1 MTVSI
6 RASLLLSAL
15 AMAAL
20 TAAFVDPPEESH
32 ASPAPAQPVRWSY
45 EGEGGPQHWAS
56 LSADNQP
63 CSAGAQQSPIDLAGA
78 LPASIA
84 GPVVQWTPAS
94 GAMVANTGHTIQVD
108 MPGGGRVAVDGN
120 DYVLQNFDFHHPS
133 EHTIDGKRFP
143 LEAQFVHASADG
155 DFTIVSVLFLEGA
168 HNPNLDAI
176 WATAPGR
183 QAKAAVA
190 FQVDANA
197 FMPAQAAAFR
207 YEGSLTTP
215 PCSESVHW
223 MVMAT
228 PVTASASQIAAF
240 GALFPNN
247 ARPVQPLNRRYVLKT
262 AG

>member
-32 ASPAPAQPVRWSY
+32 ASPAPAQPIRWSY
-45 EGEGGPQHWAS
+45 EGEGGPQNWS
-56 LSADNQP
+56 KLSPDNQP
-63 CSAGAQQSPIDLAGA
+63 CAAGAQQSPIDLAGA
-78 LPASIA
+78 LSASIPA
-84 GPVVQWTPAS
+84 PVMQWTPTRN
-94 GAMVANTGHTIQVD
+94 AMVVNTGQTIQIDVPD
-108 MPGGGRVAVDGN
+108 GSNLALDGR
-120 DYVLQNFDFHHPS
+120 DYVLKHFDFHHPS
-133 EHTIDGKRFP
+133 EHTIDGKQFP
-143 LEAQFVHASADG
+143 LEAQFLHASADG
-155 DFTIVSVLFLEGA
+155 HFAIVSVLLLEGA

-183 QAKAAVA
+183 EAKAAVA
-190 FQVDANA
+190 FEVNVAA
-197 FMPAQAAAFR
+197 FMPAQDTVFR

-240 GALFPNN
+240 GALFPHN
-247 ARPVQPLNRRYVLKT
+247 ARPIQPLNRRYVLKT
-262 AG
+262 SG

>member
-6 RASLLLSAL
+6 RASLMLSAL

-45 EGEGGPQHWAS
+45 EGEGGPLHWGG
-56 LSADNQP
+56 LSTDNRP

-78 LPASIA
+78 LSASIPA
-84 GPVVQWTPAS
+84 PAEHWTPAS
-94 GAMVANTGHTIQVD
+94 SAMVVNTGHTIQIDV
-108 MPGGGRVAVDGN
+108 PAGGSVSLNGK
-120 DYVLQNFDFHHPS
+120 DYILRQFHFHHPS
-133 EHTIDGKRFP
+133 EHTIDGKQFP
-143 LEAQFVHASADG
+143 LEAHFLHAASDG
-155 DFTIVSVLFLEGA
+155 DLAVISVLFLEGA
-168 HNPNLDAI
+168 ANPNLDAI

-183 QAKAAVA
+183 EAKAAVA
-190 FQVDANA
+190 FEIDAAA
-197 FMPAQAAAFR
+197 FMPKQGAAFR

-223 MVMAT
+223 TVMAT

-240 GALFPNN
+240 ASLFPHN

-262 AG
+262 SG